1 MDIMEQDVK
10 SCPPVDKTKIALPR
24 ILTLWDVVMIVIGGV
39 VGSGIFLSP
48 SEIAIAVPAPILML
62 AVWVVGGIFSFFGA
76 VAFAELGAAMPEAGG
91 IYIYL
96 REAYG
101 PLLSFLFGWTLFLVI
116 DSGSIATL
124 AVAFSHNILP
134 YFFGMSPVVKKIV
147 AAAFVF
153 FLGVVN
159 YVGLRWGSRLQ
170 NWTTYLKTSAIGI
183 IVLGV
188 FLLTKGHGN
197 LRNLVEPGPGPF
209 NLPLLGAFGVGLVAS
224 LWAYKGW
231 EAATYSAGEVKN
243 PQKNLPMGILIGTI
257 AVIVLYVL
265 ANLAYLY
272 IMPVGK
278 IAASEGRVALDVM
291 RIISKPFWADL
302 ITFLILFSILGA
314 ANQNMLTSPR
324 VYFAMSRDGMFFK
337 RIAECHPKFLTPHI
351 SIAAITFWAI
361 LLTLTGTFNQ
371 LFTYVIFGE
380 WIFFGMT
387 VASVI
392 VLRKKRPD
400 LERPYR
406 TWGYPVTPA
415 IFVLAAIYVAISAL
429 IGQFKNAMGG
439 LLIIIIGIPAY
450 FFWRTSRRGIKL
462 AMVGIGLT
470 LTAGFGRYFL
480 LATSVGV
487 IRWVIWCVGAI
498 GMIMILLG
506 LAMASREK
514 KNKTTVSS

>member
-1 MDIMEQDVK
+1 MEQDVK
-10 SCPPVDKTKIALPR
+10 ACPTVDKTKISLPR

-48 SEIAIAVPAPILML
+48 SEIAAAVPAPVLML
-62 AVWVVGGIFSFFGA
+62 LVWVVGGIFSFFGA

-101 PLLSFLFGWTLFLVI
+101 PLISFLFGWTLFLVI

-134 YFFGMSPVVKKIV
+134 RFVEMTPLVKKLIS
-147 AAAFVF
+147 AAFVI
-153 FLGVVN
+153 FLGAVN
-159 YVGLRWGSRLQ
+159 YVGLRWGARLQ
-170 NWTTYLKTSAIGI
+170 NWTTYLKTAAIGI
-183 IVLGV
+183 IVIGV
-188 FLLTKGHGN
+188 FFFTKGHGAV
-197 LRNLVEPGPGPF
+197 RNFVAPAPGPINF
-209 NLPLLGAFGVGLVAS
+209 NLLGAFGVGLIAS

-243 PQKNLPMGILIGTI
+243 PKKNLPLGILIGTV
-257 AVIVLYVL
+257 AVIVLYLL

-272 IMPVGK
+272 VMPVGK
-278 IAASEGRVALDVM
+278 IAASEGRVAIDVM
-291 RIISKPFWADL
+291 QVIGGPFLASL

-324 VYFAMSRDGMFFK
+324 VYFAMARDGMFFK
-337 RIAECHPKFLTPHI
+337 KIAECHPRFLTPHV
-351 SIAAITFWAI
+351 SIIAITVWAF

-400 LERPYR
+400 LERPYK
-406 TWGYPVTPA
+406 TWGYPVTPV
-415 IFVLAAIYVAISAL
+415 IFVLAALFVAYKAL
-429 IGQFKNAMGG
+429 TSQFRNAMGG
-439 LLIIIIGIPAY
+439 LLIILIGIPAY
-450 FFWRTSRRGIKL
+450 FFWRTDRRGVKIS
-462 AMVGIGLT
+462 MVGIGVALA
-470 LTAGFGRYFL
+470 AGFIRYFL
-480 LATSVGV
+480 MANSEGIVRELILG
-487 IRWVIWCVGAI
+487 I
-498 GMIMILLG
+498 GLIGLIMVLVG
-506 LAMASREK
+506 LAMASKEK
-514 KNKTTVSS
+514 KGKPAVS